1 MHIDPYLVLAGLVV
15 GSIVGLTGMGGGALM
30 TPILVLLF
38 HIQPLA
44 AISSDLVAS
53 VVMKPFG
60 GAIHLRHGTVHK
72 GVVRWL
78 AMGSIPGALIG
89 VVISTSLGKSS
100 NVQHGLKVALGA
112 ALILAV
118 AGITARAVLDRRR
131 QTIAAASPDEVA
143 VRRLPTLLVGIS
155 GGVVV
160 GLTSVGSGSLMIV
173 LLMLLYPRLSTRQ
186 LVGTDLVQAVPLVA
200 AAALGQL
207 LLGDVKLPLT
217 GALLL
222 GAIPGVIF
230 GAKMSAIAPSGPLRW
245 ALAVVLSASG
255 VKLLGA
261 SNLQLVAVVAAGLAV
276 GATLLVVG
284 RRRAAQIADL
294 PVPADEPLELAST
307 PSS

>member
-1 MHIDPYLVLAGLVV
+1 LHIDPNLVLAGLVV

-60 GAIHLRHGTVHK
+60 SAVHLRHGTVHR

-78 AMGSIPGALIG
+78 AMGSIPGAFAGVLIA
-89 VVISTSLGKSS
+89 TSLRHSGE
-100 NVQHGLKVALGA
+100 VQNQLKIALGVAL
-112 ALILAV
+112 LLAV
-118 AGITARAVLDRRR
+118 AGITARAVIDRRR
-131 QTIAAASPDEVA
+131 FVA
-143 VRRLPTLLVGIS
+143 EAETPEQVPVRRLPTLLVGVA

-173 LLMLLYPRLSTRQ
+173 LMMMLYPRLSTRQ

-200 AAALGQL
+200 AAALGQM

-217 GALLL
+217 AALLI

-261 SNLQLVAVVAAGLAV
+261 SNGVLLGVIVAGLAV
-276 GATLLVVG
+276 GVGLLRVT
-284 RRRAAQIADL
+284 RRTRTADGA
-294 PVPADEPLELAST
+294 PAPALERV
-307 PSS
+307 

>member
-1 MHIDPYLVLAGLVV
+1 VHVDPYLVLAGLIV

-30 TPILVLLF
+30 TPILVLVF

-60 GAIHLRHGTVHK
+60 GAVHLRHATVRR

-78 AMGSIPGALIG
+78 ALGSIPGALLG
-89 VVISTSLGKSS
+89 VVISTSLGSS
-100 NVQHGLKVALGA
+100 SDVQHGLKVTLGVALV
-112 ALILAV
+112 LAV
-118 AGITARAVLDRRR
+118 AGITARAILDRRR
-131 QTIAAASPDEVA
+131 RTIEAATPSEVA
-143 VRRLPTLLVGIS
+143 VRRVPTLLVGVA

-186 LVGTDLVQAVPLVA
+186 LVGTDLVQAIPLVA

-217 GALLL
+217 GALLI

-230 GAKMSAIAPSGPLRW
+230 GAKMSAIAPGGPLRW

-261 SNLQLVAVVAAGLAV
+261 SNAELLAVIAVGLAV
-276 GATLLVVG
+276 GAALLVSA
-284 RRRAAQIADL
+284 RRRAEETLPAVDLADL
-294 PVPADEPLELAST
+294 AERNVIPVG
-307 PSS
+307 

>member
-60 GAIHLRHGTVHK
+60 SAVHLKHGTVHR

-78 AMGSIPGALIG
+78 AMGSIPGALAG
-89 VVISTSLGKSS
+89 VLISTSLRHASH
-100 NVQHGLKVALGA
+100 VQNELKIALGI
-112 ALILAV
+112 ALLLAV
-118 AGITARAVLDRRR
+118 AGITARAVIDRRR
-131 QTIAAASPDEVA
+131 HVAEALTPAEVP
-143 VRRLPTLLVGIS
+143 VRRLPTLLVGVG

-173 LLMLLYPRLSTRQ
+173 LLMMLYPRLSTRQ

-245 ALAVVLSASG
+245 ALAVVLSGSG

-261 SNLQLVAVVAAGLAV
+261 GNGVLLAVIVVGLAIGAGL
-276 GATLLVVG
+276 
-284 RRRAAQIADL
+284 
-294 PVPADEPLELAST
+294 LELNRRTRTAAPVVT
-307 PSS
+307 APALERV

>member
-1 MHIDPYLVLAGLVV
+1 VHIDPYLVLAGLVV

-38 HIQPLA
+38 HVQPLA

-60 GAIHLRHGTVHK
+60 SAVHLRHGTVHK

-78 AMGSIPGALIG
+78 AMGSIPGAFAG
-89 VVISTSLGKSS
+89 VLISTSLRHAGH
-100 NVQHGLKVALGA
+100 VQNQLKIALGVAL
-112 ALILAV
+112 LLAV
-118 AGITARAVLDRRR
+118 AGITTRAVIDRRR
-131 QTIAAASPDEVA
+131 HVTEADRPEEVR
-143 VRRLPTLLVGIS
+143 VRRVPTLLVGIF

-173 LLMLLYPRLSTRQ
+173 LLMTLYPRLSTRQ

-222 GAIPGVIF
+222 GAIPGVIV
-230 GAKMSAIAPSGPLRW
+230 GAKMSAIAPGGPLRW

-261 SNLQLVAVVAAGLAV
+261 GNGVLLAVIVAGLAV
-276 GATLLVVG
+276 GWVLLVLT
-284 RRRAAQIADL
+284 RRTRTAPAPARAEFPEAAL
-294 PVPADEPLELAST
+294 T
-307 PSS
+307 P

>member
-1 MHIDPYLVLAGLVV
+1 VHLDPYLVLAGLVV

-60 GAIHLRHGTVHK
+60 GAVHLRHGTVHK
-72 GVVRWL
+72 HVVRWL
-78 AMGSIPGALIG
+78 AIGSIPGAFAG
-89 VVISTSLGKSS
+89 VLISTSLGRSS
-100 NVQHGLKVALGA
+100 DVQHGLKITLGIALM
-112 ALILAV
+112 LAV
-118 AGITARAVLDRRR
+118 AGITARAVIDRRR
-131 QTIAAASPDEVA
+131 HVAEAATPELVP
-143 VRRLPTLLVGIS
+143 VRRVPTLLVGVA
-155 GGVVV
+155 GGIIV

-173 LLMLLYPRLSTRQ
+173 LLMMLYPRLSTRQ

-261 SNLQLVAVVAAGLAV
+261 SNGVLLAVILVGLAIGAGLL
-276 GATLLVVG
+276 TIT
-284 RRRAAQIADL
+284 RRARTT
-294 PVPADEPLELAST
+294 PVITEPAVEALEHV
-307 PSS
+307 

>member
-1 MHIDPYLVLAGLVV
+1 MKGLRVHIDPYLVLAGLVV

-60 GAIHLRHGTVHK
+60 GAVHLKHGTVHK

-78 AMGSIPGALIG
+78 AMGSVPGAFVG
-89 VVISTSLGKSS
+89 VLISTRFRGAPGLE
-100 NVQHGLKVALGA
+100 NGLKIALGG
-112 ALILAV
+112 ALLLAV
-118 AGITARAVLDRRR
+118 TGITARAILDRRR
-131 QTIAAASPDEVA
+131 ITVPPARPEDIPVN
-143 VRRLPTLLVGIS
+143 RFPTLMVGLI
-155 GGVVV
+155 GGIIV

-173 LLMLLYPRLSTRQ
+173 ALMVFYPRLSTRQ
-186 LVGTDLVQAVPLVA
+186 LVGTDLVQAIPLVA
-200 AAALGQL
+200 AAALGQM

-217 GALLL
+217 AALLI

-230 GAKMSAIAPSGPLRW
+230 GARMSAVAPSGPLRW

-261 SNLQLVAVVAAGLAV
+261 SNGQLLIVLCAGLVIGVAILLVTRRGVAA
-276 GATLLVVG
+276 
-284 RRRAAQIADL
+284 
-294 PVPADEPLELAST
+294 PVPSEPALETA
-307 PSS
+307 PV